1 MGDLEFDSEQEYLD
15 ASRDLKKI
23 KAIMEKHDIT
33 KPEEAKIVLKE
44 VTDKPVFASSYGLK
58 FVEKLEKT
66 ATGVKAAETTHRGRN
81 GNNGSDTKP
90 MKRSRYENS
99 RRGLTAG
106 QSSFIIK
113 GQRKIFY
120 AKEQLL

>member
-1 MGDLEFDSEQEYLD
+1 MREKIMADKKWKLGDLEFDSEQEYLD

-66 ATGVKAAETTHRGRN
+66 ATGVKAAETTSGTGKTSSN
-81 GNNGSDTKP
+81 STKKKKEKG
-90 MKRSRYENS
+90 MIMLKERKS
-99 RRGLTAG
+99 TVC
-106 QSSFIIK
+106 QHIFI
-113 GQRKIFY
+113 
-120 AKEQLL
+120 